1 MKQDKM
7 NKINARRRDRA
18 RDGSTLTTTIMLT
31 TIVAASLGS
40 VIAAVSTHQRIND
53 RSYELDRAF
62 FLAEAG
68 ISAALVNLNSGGD
81 GVIPSTN
88 SQAMFANSV
97 QFYSTN
103 WGFET
108 TISNLGSGQRLIQST
123 GYDNNQTR
131 EVVLQVSAPTTGL
144 TVHALFE
151 HALYAGNSS
160 GDTNYVLDISGTG
173 TGADFVEGDTYSGN
187 RIVITGDA
195 LLRNPETFVDDNG
208 DGLWNAGE
216 EWTDVHVESGGYSN
230 WPTVFTGP
238 LSAAAF
244 AAYQS
249 DVDSS
254 TAYGNGRYDEGEA
267 FMDTVGN
274 GVYDTSESFTDLDG
288 NGVWS
293 YGDPFVDANS
303 NGTYEVGESFVD
315 MGNGVRDESEGYQD
329 VNGNNRYDPPG
340 KKWKWKKKKKKWVL
354 RNCWSCPGEPFSDE
368 GNGIY
373 DLGESFTD
381 LDGTYDPGEPYVDDR
396 NQAYD
401 HGTQAADDITG
412 MPTAT
417 TGLFQAVGFDAPI
430 HAPNL
435 MGMHYDVA
443 KTETKPTD
451 AYDNWGHDIDVAAQ
465 PFNGDGEIMDANNP
479 AHIFVKNPDDR
490 TYTPIEGKDDYFIED
505 PTDPTSSWGG
515 SISVPDPN
523 GSGSLIMRLLDVRA
537 NGTNLL
543 YYVDGNVYVHNPYT
557 HIYGFRTPGVF
568 LTIVAKGNITF
579 SDELQYNGGTTNAQD
594 MVCMIALKDP
604 AEPNSGNIYMGD
616 VQFGTGGDVHAMLYA
631 ENDFID
637 NNLGEEGQP
646 YLSVF
651 GNMTAGNQVK
661 LDRSGAIRTRLDIT
675 LDERIRYRIAVP
687 PGLPPGII
695 GQRSIGGGDTWTK
708 VPGTW
713 DAFTPL

>member
-274 GVYDTSESFTDLDG
+274 GVYDTSE
-288 NGVWS
+288 
-293 YGDPFVDANS
+293 
-303 NGTYEVGESFVD
+303 
-315 MGNGVRDESEGYQD
+315 
-329 VNGNNRYDPPG
+329 
-340 KKWKWKKKKKKWVL
+340 
-354 RNCWSCPGEPFSDE
+354 
-368 GNGIY
+368 
-373 DLGESFTD
+373 
-381 LDGTYDPGEPYVDDR
+381 
-396 NQAYD
+396 
-401 HGTQAADDITG
+401 
-412 MPTAT
+412 
-417 TGLFQAVGFDAPI
+417 
-430 HAPNL
+430 
-435 MGMHYDVA
+435 
-443 KTETKPTD
+443 
-451 AYDNWGHDIDVAAQ
+451 
-465 PFNGDGEIMDANNP
+465 
-479 AHIFVKNPDDR
+479 
-490 TYTPIEGKDDYFIED
+490 
-505 PTDPTSSWGG
+505 
-515 SISVPDPN
+515 
-523 GSGSLIMRLLDVRA
+523 
-537 NGTNLL
+537 
-543 YYVDGNVYVHNPYT
+543 
-557 HIYGFRTPGVF
+557 
-568 LTIVAKGNITF
+568 
-579 SDELQYNGGTTNAQD
+579 
-594 MVCMIALKDP
+594 
-604 AEPNSGNIYMGD
+604 
-616 VQFGTGGDVHAMLYA
+616 
-631 ENDFID
+631 
-637 NNLGEEGQP
+637 
-646 YLSVF
+646 
-651 GNMTAGNQVK
+651 
-661 LDRSGAIRTRLDIT
+661 
-675 LDERIRYRIAVP
+675 
-687 PGLPPGII
+687 
-695 GQRSIGGGDTWTK
+695 
-708 VPGTW
+708 
-713 DAFTPL
+713 